1 MIFVWL
7 TKKVGHVINTNRFEL
22 SLSGLLTRVWMSDE
36 RIRIHAPDVL
46 AALLISVVAAL
57 VLTPALLWNWQV
69 TLALFLSALLTARMR
84 VTVSR
89 GHVRLVRSVLFLP
102 WCVRT
107 YGASAYDVSI
117 DADGSHLRVGD
128 EDWPACVL
136 STGFHVT
143 RTDELRAIHAACAR
157 LLS

>member
-1 MIFVWL
+1 MI
-7 TKKVGHVINTNRFEL
+7 KTNRFEL
-22 SLSGLLTRVWMSDE
+22 SLSGFLTRVWMSDE

-57 VLTPALLWNWQV
+57 VLTPALLWNWQA
-69 TLALFLSALLTARMR
+69 TLALFVGALLTARTR

-89 GHVRLVRSVLFLP
+89 GRVRLVRSVLFLP
-102 WCVRT
+102 WSRRT
-107 YGASAYDVSI
+107 YGASVHGVSL

-128 EDWPACVL
+128 EEWPLSVL
-136 STGFHVT
+136 STGIHTLRVE
-143 RTDELRAIHAACAR
+143 ELRAIHAACAR